1 MISPEVPKV
10 IIDTDPGHDDA
21 LAIMFAVLSGEL
33 DVLALTTVAGN
44 SGVASVTRNARYV
57 LRLIGREDIPVYSGA
72 ARPLRRKLV
81 KANVHGESGLA
92 GIDPTNPARLT
103 GDAPERILE
112 LVRANPDEVTLI
124 TLGPLTNVARAIRRE
139 PQTMRLVKRI
149 VSMGGAIAVPGNK
162 NRVAEFNCFVDP
174 EAADIVIRFPVDQVL
189 VPLDACNRVRLALD
203 DFRAVADRRLCA
215 ALLSMIEPYIANTAA
230 HEGVPAAL
238 MYDPLTI
245 FYALRP
251 AVCPGEQMHV
261 IVETDG
267 TATRGMTVVDRRKVS
282 DGAEP
287 NVRVVTRIP
296 AGRFRKDFFTA
307 LNALRRKRKGVAQ

>member
-1 MISPEVPKV
+1 MKV

-21 LAIMFAVLSGEL
+21 LAIMFAALSGGL

-44 SGVASVTRNARYV
+44 SGITNVTRNARYV
-57 LRLIGREDIPVYSGA
+57 LRLIGREDIPIYSGA
-72 ARPLRRKLV
+72 ARPLRRELV

-103 GDAPERILE
+103 GDAPERIRG
-112 LVRANPDEVTLI
+112 LVRANPNEVTLI
-124 TLGPLTNVARAIRRE
+124 TLGPLTNVARAIRRD
-139 PQTMRLVKRI
+139 PRTMRLVKRI

-174 EAADIVIRFPVDQVL
+174 EAADIAVRFPVEQTL
-189 VPLDACNRVRLALD
+189 VPLDPCNRVKLALD
-203 DFRAVADRRLCA
+203 DFRAVADPRLHA
-215 ALLSMIEPYIANTAA
+215 ALLSMIRPYISNTAEY
-230 HEGVPAAL
+230 EGVPAAL

-251 AVCPGEQMHV
+251 EACSAERMHI

-267 TATRGMTVVDRRKVS
+267 AATRGMTVVDRRKIP

-287 NVRVVTRIP
+287 NVRVVSRIP
-296 AGRFRKDFFTA
+296 VGRFREDFFAA
-307 LNALRRKRKGVAQ
+307 LNALRRERRVVR